1 MKNEKRVMSVLRAA
15 WVGMILLTVAMLFGT
30 SVAAQQSIRV
40 AIPQDFAKDALD
52 AASYQGPIMAYELI
66 YEPLVHYGTQGQILP
81 GLAESWD
88 ISPDGKVYTFHL
100 RQGVVFSDGTP
111 FDAEAAKFSLLRWQ
125 KKHNAITAS
134 RAMEAIE
141 VVDSHTIKIFYSVSF
156 YPILS
161 EFSYPRPV
169 RFLSPSAVEPAG
181 DPEGTFVAPIGTGP
195 WMVQDY
201 VRDQSATLVK
211 NPAYWGEQPNIDQM
225 ALKVI
230 PDAQTR
236 IMALQSGEVDV
247 IGAGGANVPL
257 ESLPILES
265 DPNITVHKTLST
277 QSFFLIFKYDQ
288 APFNDVR
295 IRQAVGYA
303 INKASIVDDLF
314 DGVGQAAQGLFP
326 PTVAY
331 VTEENSP
338 SYPYDPEQARA
349 MLAQAGW
356 EDRDG
361 DGLVEQEGAPL
372 EISLVLQVEE
382 YPTWKPIC
390 EIIQSDLAE
399 IGMHVNLMLLE
410 RAAYY
415 DRLWKTG
422 DYDLILYRTYQ
433 DSWNPHGFLASL
445 FQSDAKEG
453 KPAVAY
459 GTEQLDALIN
469 QVLAASGALE
479 ERQALYDRIFTLLYE
494 EAACVP
500 IYYPERIVAIHSR
513 FKGFEFAPTTYKEV
527 EWQRLSLP

>member
-1 MKNEKRVMSVLRAA
+1 MNRRKKGLRYLGSLWIVMI
-15 WVGMILLTVAMLFGT
+15 ILTTLVVKE
-30 SVAAQQSIRV
+30 VAAQQEIQV

-66 YEPLVHYGTQGQILP
+66 YEPLVHYGEHGQILP
-81 GLAESWD
+81 ALAESWD

-100 RQGVVFSDGTP
+100 RQDVVFSDGTP

-134 RAMEAIE
+134 RAMEAIDI
-141 VVDSHTIKIFYSVSF
+141 VDSHTIKISYSVSF
-156 YPILS
+156 YPILT

-169 RFLSPSAVEPAG
+169 RFLSPSVVEPAG
-181 DPEGTFVAPIGTGP
+181 DPEGKFAAPIGTGP

-201 VRDQSATLVK
+201 VKDQRAILVK
-211 NPAYWGEQPNIDQM
+211 NPSYWGEQSKLDRM
-225 ALKVI
+225 VLKVI

-247 IGAGGANVPL
+247 IGAAGGNVPL
-257 ESLPILES
+257 ESLPILEN
-265 DPNITVHKTLST
+265 DPNITVYRTLST
-277 QSFFLIFKYDQ
+277 QSFFLIFKYDK
-288 APFNDVR
+288 APFRDIRVR
-295 IRQAVGYA
+295 KAVSYA
-303 INKASIVDDLF
+303 INKASIVADLF
-314 DGVGQAAQGLFP
+314 DGVGQPAQGLFP

-331 VTEENSP
+331 VTDQNSL
-338 SYPYDPEQARA
+338 SYPYDPEKAKE

-356 EDRDG
+356 NDHDG
-361 DGLVEQEGAPL
+361 DGIVEQEGHPL
-372 EISLVLQVEE
+372 ELSLVFQVEE
-382 YPTWKPIC
+382 YPSWKPIC
-390 EIIQSDLAE
+390 EVIQSDLAE
-399 IGMHVNLMLLE
+399 IGMHVNLILLE

-422 DYDLILYRTYQ
+422 EYDLILYRTYQ

-445 FQSDAKEG
+445 FQADSKEG
-453 KPAVAY
+453 KPAIAY
-459 GTEQLDALIN
+459 GTEKLDSLIN
-469 QVLAASGALE
+469 QVLAANGHPD
-479 ERQALYDRIFTLLYE
+479 ERQTLYDQIFTLLYE

-500 IYYPERIVAIHSR
+500 IYYPERIVAIQSR